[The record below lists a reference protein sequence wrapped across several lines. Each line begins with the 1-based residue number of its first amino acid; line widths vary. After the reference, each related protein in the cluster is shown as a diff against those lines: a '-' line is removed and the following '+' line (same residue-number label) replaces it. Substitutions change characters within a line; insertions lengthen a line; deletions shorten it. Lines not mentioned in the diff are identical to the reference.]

1 MERKGTITEIASIL
15 FIALFAIPKL
25 IMGMVNLVKKGAQW
39 FQKKR
44 KQLRDR
50 KEAKKLA
57 TQKNNNNQ
65 KNNKKSK

>member
-25 IMGMVNLVKKGAQW
+25 IIGLVNLVKKGVKW

-44 KQLRDR
+44 KQLRDK

-57 TQKNNNNQ
+57 TQKNNNQ
-65 KNNKKSK
+65 KSNKKSK

>member
-15 FIALFAIPKL
+15 FITLFAIPKL
-25 IMGMVNLVKKGAQW
+25 IIGLVNLVKKGVKW

-44 KQLRDR
+44 KQLRDK

-57 TQKNNNNQ
+57 TQKNNNQ

>member
-25 IMGMVNLVKKGAQW
+25 IIGLVNLVKKGVKW

-44 KQLRDR
+44 KQLRDK

-57 TQKNNNNQ
+57 TQKNNNQ